1 MASYQHLK
9 ATIRIGKGG
18 LTEGILDEIRNQLD
32 QHGVVKIKMLGA
44 FTDSNDR
51 KAVAKELAAKVGA
64 KLMHA
69 IGGIVVL
76 KDLARDEKCQGPK
89 HVGCGASPT
98 HLF

>member
-18 LTEGILDEIRNQLD
+18 VTKGILGEIRHQLD
-32 QHGVVKIKMLGA
+32 QHGVVKVKMLGA

-51 KAVAKELAAKVGA
+51 KAVAKDLAAKCGA

-69 IGGIVVL
+69 VGGVAVL
-76 KDLARDEKCQGPK
+76 KDLAKDEKPFK
-89 HVGCGASPT
+89 HRR
-98 HLF
+98 

>member
-18 LTEGILDEIRNQLD
+18 VTDGILDEIRKQLD
-32 QHGVVKIKMLGA
+32 KHGVVKIKMLGA

-51 KAVAKELAAKVGA
+51 KGVARDLATKVGA

-69 IGGIVVL
+69 IGGVVVL
-76 KDLARDEKCQGPK
+76 KDISKEEKLFK
-89 HVGCGASPT
+89 HRR
-98 HLF
+98 